1 MDYKKRLPN
10 LSRYLNQIS
19 KKYLEKKI
27 NSYQDLSTNKK
38 GSRSQTEK
46 RWKIIKKKLEK
57 DKINN
62 LLDIGS
68 AEGYF
73 LKKTSKMGIMSLG
86 LEADER
92 RYFLSSV
99 INEEK
104 KNYAVINNV
113 ISTKLIRA
121 LPQFDTVLYL
131 SVHHHIVA
139 NIGNH
144 SANKILIEIFKKC
157 KKSMF
162 FETAMKGENSKSWS
176 NNYRK
181 NLNFVTEVNI
191 KKLFMKAGCKNIQL
205 LGYTEAYNK
214 GYKRPLFY
222 ISK

>member
-1 MDYKKRLPN
+1 MDYTKRLPN

-19 KKYLEKKI
+19 KKYLEKKL
-27 NSYQDLSTNKK
+27 NLYQDLSINKK
-38 GSRSQTEK
+38 GSRSQTDK
-46 RWKIIKKKLEK
+46 RWKIIKKKLVK

-92 RYFLSSV
+92 RYFLSSAL
-99 INEEK
+99 NQDK

-113 ISTKLIRA
+113 ISIKLIKS
-121 LPQFDTVLYL
+121 LPKFDTVLYL
-131 SVHHHIVA
+131 SVHHHIAA
-139 NIGNH
+139 NIGNS
-144 SANKILIEIFKKC
+144 SANKVLIETFKKC

-176 NNYRK
+176 NNYKK
-181 NLNFVTEVNI
+181 NLNIFKENNI
-191 KKLFMKAGCKNIQL
+191 KKLYINEVCKNIQIF
-205 LGYTEAYNK
+205 YTEAYNK
-214 GYKRPLFY
+214 GHKRPLFY